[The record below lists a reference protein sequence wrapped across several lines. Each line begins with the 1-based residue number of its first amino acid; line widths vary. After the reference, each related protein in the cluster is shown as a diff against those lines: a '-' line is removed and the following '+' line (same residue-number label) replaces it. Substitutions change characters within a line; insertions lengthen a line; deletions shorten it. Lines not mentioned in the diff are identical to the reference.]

1 MNRRQACRRQ
11 PWLLA
16 LLWLL
21 YPPLSLAQPPDPEG
35 ELPLEELRIFADVFH
50 HIRQAYVEEVEDA
63 TLLEYAI
70 QGMLA
75 GLDPHSSSLDAR
87 SLDDLQISTSGE
99 LAGLVLEFGMAYGVV

>member
-1 MNRRQACRRQ
+1 MNRRQSFRRQ

-21 YPPLSLAQPPDPEG
+21 CTPLSLAQPPDPEG
-35 ELPLEELRIFADVFH
+35 DLPLEELRIFADVFH

-75 GLDPHSSSLDAR
+75 GLDPHSSYLDAR
-87 SLDDLQISTSGE
+87 SLDDLQISTRSAERRVGQ
-99 LAGLVLEFGMAYGVV
+99 